1 MFLTDRQLS
10 NHQPESQMNTLARRV
25 ATLSLACSALVATTA
40 AGGTTAFAAAPGAS
54 GGGTPASAPGFPA
67 LDPAALQAAIDIRPS
82 DQAAGAIA
90 RVAEPGQL
98 WRGSSGDTVT
108 GRKVADNAHFHIGSI
123 SKTFESVVIL
133 QLAAEGRIDLD
144 QSVQS
149 YLPGLIPAGFAPIT
163 VRELLTMTS
172 GLPDVFEGGPVLTAD
187 QQIAE
192 HLQYRTF
199 DDEIEG
205 TLRPTGRPWPTA
217 HFAPGT
223 EQQYNS
229 LGFRIGG
236 ALIEHITGRSYKD
249 EVTSRI
255 LEPLHLDQTSVP
267 EDDPTMPTPY
277 LHGYLV
283 NSQGQP
289 VDVSEQGGDP
299 SNMISTPA
307 DLDHFISALF
317 KGELLPPA
325 QLNEMFT
332 LPTGPDGKVV
342 PYADDSDCLNGGKPG
357 PACFGAGLMAV
368 PLPNGQTLWGK
379 TGHDFGYANGMFAT
393 RDLSVRAVFS
403 VSTTAANNGAPTAL
417 SNRLLEAVLAP
428 QANGNPETRG

>member
-1 MFLTDRQLS
+1 
-10 NHQPESQMNTLARRV
+10 MNTLVRRI

-40 AGGTTAFAAAPGAS
+40 AGGATAFADAPAAS
-54 GGGTPASAPGFPA
+54 GGGAPASASGFPA
-67 LDPAALQAAIDIRPS
+67 LDPAALQAAIDIRPG
-82 DQAAGAIA
+82 DQAVGAIA

-149 YLPGLIPAGFAPIT
+149 YLPGLLPDSFAPIT
-163 VRELLTMTS
+163 VRELLNMTS
-172 GLPDVFEGGPVLTAD
+172 GLPDVFEGAPVPTPD

-192 HLQYRTF
+192 HLQYLTF

-205 TLRPTGRPWPTA
+205 TLRPTDRPWPTA

-223 EQQYNS
+223 EQEYNS

-236 ALIEHITGRSYKD
+236 ALIEHITGDSYKD

-267 EDDPTMPTPY
+267 EDDPTMPKPY
-277 LHGYLV
+277 LHGYLLDG
-283 NSQGQP
+283 QGRP

-317 KGELLPPA
+317 KGELLAPA

-332 LPTGPDGKVV
+332 LPKGADGKVV
-342 PYADDSDCLNGGKPG
+342 PYVDTFNCAVGGKPG
-357 PACFGAGLMAV
+357 PACFGAGLMSI

-379 TGHDFGYANGMFAT
+379 TGHDYGYVNGMFAT
-393 RDLSVRAVFS
+393 RDLSLRAVFS
-403 VSTTAANNGAPTAL
+403 VATTAVNNGGPSAV
-417 SNRLLEAVLAP
+417 SDRLLGAVLAP
-428 QANGNPETRG
+428 QAAGH